1 MIGHPLKQQARTEAN
16 VVIEFKPSSKARKRA
31 PQPEKHPSRDVVA
44 STIDQATVREHELAR
59 VAYDAYSV
67 THQSLSGVP
76 WDMLDDAD
84 QEPWVAVVQAIT
96 AQQERYAIEAVQSG
110 VTFVWDKPFQGRT
123 YVGLPKGQKEE
134 RATQVSFCWASWPDK
149 DDPALAGEVERIGQ
163 RFTPMVSRHGGAFTD
178 ALDARGCTVHGHL
191 HELYDLAASCPSLV
205 TAKRM
210 VETYVHEVGI
220 WG

>member
-1 MIGHPLKQQARTEAN
+1 MI
-16 VVIEFKPSSKARKRA
+16 VEFKPSSHAQKRA
-31 PQPEKHPSRDVVA
+31 PQHEKRAPRDVVA
-44 STIDQATVREHELAR
+44 STIGQATIREHDLAR

-67 THQSLSGVP
+67 THQSMSGVP

-84 QEPWVAVVQAIT
+84 QEPWVAAVQAI
-96 AQQERYAIEAVQSG
+96 AVQQERYAIEAAQSG
-110 VTFVWDKPFQGRT
+110 VTFVWDKPFQART
-123 YVGLPKGQKEE
+123 YVGLPNGQRED
-134 RATQVSFCWASWPDK
+134 RDTRVSFCWASWPDK
-149 DDPALAGEVERIGQ
+149 DDPALAGEVERIGM

-191 HELYDLAASCPSLV
+191 HELYDLAASCSSLV

-210 VETYVHEVGI
+210 VETYVREVGI